1 YEHGSAEYQSHSHP
15 TENKV
20 GVLPL
25 NLGGPETVHEVQ
37 PFLFNLFAD
46 LDIIRL
52 PRLFQ
57 FIQWPLANLI
67 SVLQFDMSCYF
78 FVCNM
83 AYCNLK
89 NLLQA
94 HALRIALEAK
104 NLPVN
109 IYVGMRYWYLF
120 TECPDSSKFRYIWQ
134 LKRDKITRLVVQPL
148 YLQFSI
154 SAIGLSILVL
164 EKIFREDAYLSKMP
178 VSIIRSWYH
187 QEGYI
192 KSMADLIQKELGK
205 FLNPE
210 EVMIFFSAH
219 GVPVSF
225 VENAGDIYR
234 DQMEE
239 CVRARVYVKKKRGS
253 RKAKLETQVEGLT
266 DSNGRNNTGKLTGE
280 QSGEA
285 PGDSNLVA
293 VKVADRQQKYGDLL
307 EKKGTLKELEA
318 ELARKDWWGY
328 SEEPYDKSWEGEGE
342 GEEKE
347 KKK

>member
-1 YEHGSAEYQSHSHP
+1 MNEKGEKAVNREDDEHGSAECQSHSHP

-25 NLGGPETVHEVQ
+25 NLGGSETVHEVQ

-46 LDIIRL
+46 L
-52 PRLFQ
+52 
-57 FIQWPLANLI
+57 
-67 SVLQFDMSCYF
+67 
-78 FVCNM
+78 
-83 AYCNLK
+83 
-89 NLLQA
+89 A

-120 TECPDSSKFRYIWQ
+120 TEEI
-134 LKRDKITRLVVQPL
+134 KRDKITRLVVQPL

-154 SAIGLSILVL
+154 STVGLSILVL

-187 QEGYI
+187 REGYI
-192 KSMADLIQKELGK
+192 KSMAALIQKELGK

-210 EVMIFFSAH
+210 EVMIFFSGH

-225 VENAGDIYR
+225 AVNAGDIYR

-239 CVRARVYVKKKRGS
+239 CIYLTVQNLKRRGVAMIILWYTRFYFKRNPTVQVGPIQWVKPYTDEVLDELSQKGVMS
-253 RKAKLETQVEGLT
+253 LLAVPVSLVSQQV
-266 DSNGRNNTGKLTGE
+266 
-280 QSGEA
+280 
-285 PGDSNLVA
+285 
-293 VKVADRQQKYGDLL
+293 
-307 EKKGTLKELEA
+307 
-318 ELARKDWWGY
+318 
-328 SEEPYDKSWEGEGE
+328 
-342 GEEKE
+342 
-347 KKK
+347 